1 MPPPLPPEIR
11 NAIIEDLR
19 EGRLSFE
26 EIAAKRLGDGGKK
39 QTVSK
44 IANQE
49 GYSRKGNGR
58 PPKKGRRPKVDTPKP
73 ETVADI
79 DLSTFGPDERLLLL
93 DEGLSTLKAILPKSR
108 YPKGMMEWTSA
119 LERLLEQRRK
129 ETGAGG
135 DKTESDGF
143 FEALEAVSP
152 DIWAGIDA
160 SDYTVSVGTIQPQAM
175 ANTDLVDE
183 REPDQES

>member
-73 ETVADI
+73 ENIANI
-79 DLSTFGPDERLLLL
+79 DLSTFGPEERLLLL

-119 LERLLEQRRK
+119 VERLMEQRRK
-129 ETGAGG
+129 ETGG
-135 DKTESDGF
+135 SDGDDDERGSVAAAF
-143 FEALEAVSP
+143 DELFRLE
-152 DIWAGIDA
+152 DA
-160 SDYTVSVGTIQPQAM
+160 SSSGDEKTPPDGT
-175 ANTDLVDE
+175 
-183 REPDQES
+183 

>member
-39 QTVSK
+39 PTVSR
-44 IANQE
+44 IAKKE
-49 GYSRKGNGR
+49 GYSRKGKGR
-58 PPKKGRRPKVDTPKP
+58 PPKKGYQPKVTTPKP
-73 ETVADI
+73 ETIAEI
-79 DLSTFGPDERLLLL
+79 DLSTFGPEERLTLL

-119 LERLLEQRRK
+119 VERLLEQRRK

-135 DKTESDGF
+135 ADLEPDGY
-143 FEALEAVSP
+143 LEAVRLTAEDDWKEEAAAISME
-152 DIWAGIDA
+152 AA
-160 SDYTVSVGTIQPQAM
+160 ESQT
-175 ANTDLVDE
+175 ANGDELVDA
-183 REPDQES
+183 

>member
-1 MPPPLPPEIR
+1 MPPPLPPEVR

-39 QTVSK
+39 PTVSR
-44 IANQE
+44 IAKKE
-49 GYSRKGNGR
+49 GYSRKGKGR
-58 PPKKGRRPKVDTPKP
+58 PPKKGYQPKVTTPKP
-73 ETVADI
+73 ETIAEI
-79 DLSTFGPDERLLLL
+79 DLSTFGPEERLLLL

-119 LERLLEQRRK
+119 VERLLEQRRK

-135 DKTESDGF
+135 ADLEPDGY
-143 FEALEAVSP
+143 LEAVRLTAEDDWKEEAAAISME
-152 DIWAGIDA
+152 AA
-160 SDYTVSVGTIQPQAM
+160 ESQT
-175 ANTDLVDE
+175 ANGDELVDA
-183 REPDQES
+183 

>member
-39 QTVSK
+39 PTVSR
-44 IANQE
+44 IAKKE
-49 GYSRKGNGR
+49 GYSRKGKGR
-58 PPKKGRRPKVDTPKP
+58 PPKKGYQPKVTTPKP
-73 ETVADI
+73 ESIAEI
-79 DLSTFGPDERLLLL
+79 DFSTFGPEERLTLL

-119 LERLLEQRRK
+119 VERLLEQRRK

-135 DKTESDGF
+135 ADLEPDGY
-143 FEALEAVSP
+143 LEAVRLTAEDDWKEEAAAISME
-152 DIWAGIDA
+152 AA
-160 SDYTVSVGTIQPQAM
+160 ESQT
-175 ANTDLVDE
+175 ANGDELVDA
-183 REPDQES
+183 